1 MLLQV
6 QEEQNEMIQKVQTK
20 LAITSETLMYPYSH
34 YKDVYCTLG
43 IKWSTLKKQPYL
55 PPSR

>member
-6 QEEQNEMIQKVQTK
+6 QEKQNQMIQKVQTE
-20 LAITSETLMYPYSH
+20 LAIPSETRMHPYNH

-43 IKWSTLKKQPYL
+43 IKWSTVKK
-55 PPSR
+55 